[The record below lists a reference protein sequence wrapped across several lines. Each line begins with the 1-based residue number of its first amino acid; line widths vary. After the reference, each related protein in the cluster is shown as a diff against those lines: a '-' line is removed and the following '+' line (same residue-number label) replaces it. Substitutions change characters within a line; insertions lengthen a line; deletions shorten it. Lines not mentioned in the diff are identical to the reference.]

1 MSNQTTAEFLTQ
13 QSKEICDMNHCT
25 EDEHFCE
32 SYAYFNKEHI
42 LLDVCYPDYFL
53 GYSGPVATIPLPWH
67 GTQEDLK
74 ANIDDQI
81 AELES

>member
-1 MSNQTTAEFLTQ
+1 
-13 QSKEICDMNHCT
+13 MNHCT

>member
-1 MSNQTTAEFLTQ
+1 MSKQTTAEFLTQ

-74 ANIDDQI
+74 ANIDNQI